1 MSFGGFK
8 FGASTSAPTSQP
20 SSTQPPSVPT
30 FSLTGAT
37 PIATPS
43 TSQPFSFGGASS
55 TQPAGGPAPGT
66 SLFGGAGAGAGTQLG
81 QQGQVGPTPG
91 QSATGGFFG
100 GGMFGAQPSQPS
112 TGTPGASTGGLFGG
126 TSMATPATG
135 GLFGGTPG
143 RQGQTP
149 AQPSGLFGQSA
160 STPAPT
166 SLFGQPSQAAP
177 TPGSSLFGAPAQSST
192 GPGTGLFGAAPQQQ
206 QSALQASTA
215 AGPSSG
221 SGLNKTTKFAE
232 TPEQV
237 QKTIEQLDGW
247 IKQQKQAGEGS
258 NVELVG
264 RAIWQTSGD
273 IKGATEEY
281 AAIAQGI
288 TSLQAALGQLRSRF
302 LSVEE
307 DLRKVAE
314 IWETFKSV
322 DGRPGALRIAAHRDF
337 PQEFFARMAQSME
350 ERVKRYRRTIT
361 QLNRAINSMSS
372 DQETPSPQA
381 IAQTIQNHQNAL
393 IALAAQ
399 LEDLQLRMND
409 LRAVYATWG
418 VLPGSRGGQ
427 DHASAV
433 TDADKWLMLVSGRT
447 TERGRAQ

>member
-1 MSFGGFK
+1 VGQHGTMAIDWWQDGGLSVGNKQHLHQTHQWVDHSLQSQHRSPLSVLLIFLISLFTYRLARLDSDTATHHVVWRVSSSLSPHSARLTRCSFK

-81 QQGQVGPTPG
+81 QQGQVGQTPG

-237 QKTIEQLDGW
+237 QKTIEQL
-247 IKQQKQAGEGS
+247 E
-258 NVELVG
+258 
-264 RAIWQTSGD
+264 
-273 IKGATEEY
+273 
-281 AAIAQGI
+281 
-288 TSLQAALGQLRSRF
+288 
-302 LSVEE
+302 
-307 DLRKVAE
+307 
-314 IWETFKSV
+314 
-322 DGRPGALRIAAHRDF
+322 
-337 PQEFFARMAQSME
+337 
-350 ERVKRYRRTIT
+350 
-361 QLNRAINSMSS
+361 
-372 DQETPSPQA
+372 
-381 IAQTIQNHQNAL
+381 
-393 IALAAQ
+393 
-399 LEDLQLRMND
+399 
-409 LRAVYATWG
+409 
-418 VLPGSRGGQ
+418 
-427 DHASAV
+427 
-433 TDADKWLMLVSGRT
+433 
-447 TERGRAQ
+447 

>member
-37 PIATPS
+37 PTATPS

-55 TQPAGGPAPGT
+55 TQPAGGPTPGT
-66 SLFGGAGAGAGTQLG
+66 SLFGGAGAGVGTQQGQQG
-81 QQGQVGPTPG
+81 QQGQVGQTPG
-91 QSATGGFFG
+91 QSGTGGLFG

-126 TSMATPATG
+126 TSTTPATG
-135 GLFGGTPG
+135 GLFGSTPG
-143 RQGQTP
+143 QPGQTP
-149 AQPSGLFGQSA
+149 AQPSGLFGQSTT
-160 STPAPT
+160 TPAPT
-166 SLFGQPSQAAP
+166 SLFGQTPQAAPTAP
-177 TPGSSLFGAPAQSST
+177 TPGSSLFGAPAQSTST

-221 SGLNKTTKFAE
+221 AGLNKTTKFAE

-247 IKQQKQAGEGS
+247 IKQQKQAGEGI

-337 PQEFFARMAQSME
+337 PQEFFARMAQSMD

-361 QLNRAINSMSS
+361 QLNRAINSMAS
-372 DQETPSPQA
+372 DQEAPSPQA

-409 LRAVYATWG
+409 LRAVYAQDYRERTSSMRDPFDVAREEKG
-418 VLPGSRGGQ
+418 LPP
-427 DHASAV
+427 V
-433 TDADKWLMLVSGRT
+433 
-447 TERGRAQ
+447 RA